1 HHHRGPLAR
10 PQPSVAA
17 GLDCRAGAAVRLLPI
32 RDADDRGRA
41 AGPEAE
47 AHGRGHRRQ
56 PRRPHLPLRDLP
68 AHPPRGASRR
78 RGPHEGGRAVST
90 RRTFLKAGV
99 TGGAALVVGFHL
111 QADLLAQAPPPERK
125 PPNPFDAWIHIDT
138 KGTVTL
144 ITAKS

>member
-1 HHHRGPLAR
+1 RGL
-10 PQPSVAA
+10 
-17 GLDCRAGAAVRLLPI
+17 
-32 RDADDRGRA
+32 
-41 AGPEAE
+41 
-47 AHGRGHRRQ
+47 RRQ
-56 PRRPHLPLRDLP
+56 PRRQHLPLRDLP

-90 RRTFLKAGV
+90 RRPFLKAGV

-144 ITAKS
+144 ITAKSEMGQGVLTSLPMILAEELDVEWSQV